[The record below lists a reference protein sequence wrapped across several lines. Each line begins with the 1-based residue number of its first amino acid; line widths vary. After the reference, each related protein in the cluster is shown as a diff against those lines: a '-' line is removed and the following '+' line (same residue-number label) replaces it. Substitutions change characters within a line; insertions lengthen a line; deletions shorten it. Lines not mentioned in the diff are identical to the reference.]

1 MEQDL
6 VIRQV
11 WPARRGR
18 AAISPFEAS
27 EDVTQDCWRAAE
39 VIAAP
44 ESVRFFRF
52 QRAGEEV
59 VRVLVVDFAEHVDSG
74 CAVDGT
80 AAPERAGE

>member
-1 MEQDL
+1 VEQDF

-11 WPARRGR
+11 WPARQGR

-27 EDVTQDCWRAAE
+27 ADLTLDCWQAAE

-44 ESVRFFRF
+44 ESDRFFSF
-52 QRAGEEV
+52 LRAREEA
-59 VRVLVVDFAEHVDSG
+59 VRVLVVDPAEHVDSG

-80 AAPERAGE
+80 AAPERAGT